1 MCFDTNGVH
10 SVNSDSLSPP
20 WVSWHAQAIQLRLG
34 CDCWI
39 LRWILGR
46 QNEKTKPP
54 RFATSLPDRSDRQ
67 PPPFFVPTFGHHFGE
82 RIKGCIGNISLW
94 MNCHTGQGA
103 TGKGFCM
110 DRDQAVLHCQTC
122 QGVTISEGLC
132 FNSLNSPQGRTRG
145 MSEMPRQNASPTKV
159 YKTHQNTP
167 THVQS
172 FDCLFWLTIFVPNQV
187 LGT

>member
-1 MCFDTNGVH
+1 MTQTGFTQLTLTADIPPEFHDMHKLFSSVLGVIAGF
-10 SVNSDSLSPP
+10 SAGSS
-20 WVSWHAQAIQLRLG
+20 AA
-34 CDCWI
+34 
-39 LRWILGR
+39 
-46 QNEKTKPP
+46 KTKKPSHH
-54 RFATSLPDRSDRQ
+54 FCAASLPDRRDRH
-67 PPPFFVPTFGHHFGE
+67 PKAFFLFNTFGHHFGE

-110 DRDQAVLHCQTC
+110 DRNQAVLHCQTC

-172 FDCLFWLTIFVPNQV
+172 FDCLF
-187 LGT
+187 

>member
-1 MCFDTNGVH
+1 MTQTGLTQLTLTADIPPEFHDMHKLFSSVLGVIAGF
-10 SVNSDSLSPP
+10 SAGSS
-20 WVSWHAQAIQLRLG
+20 AAKTK
-34 CDCWI
+34 
-39 LRWILGR
+39 
-46 QNEKTKPP
+46 KTKPP
-54 RFATSLPDRSDRQ
+54 FLRRFAPRPEGPTPESRNA
-67 PPPFFVPTFGHHFGE
+67 FFLFTFGHHFGE

-122 QGVTISEGLC
+122 QGVAISEGLC

-172 FDCLFWLTIFVPNQV
+172 FDCLF
-187 LGT
+187 